1 MAQSI
6 VPATVEGSKRRKV
19 VNGKGGTGHVQGHGE
34 SAEVEMT
41 IEHYG
46 QEPIEVGTRWF
57 TDRSGGRFIQNVVT
71 QVLERSRELRSVDTA
86 ETAFYVI

>member
-1 MAQSI
+1 MVAARIDIENRGLRIRS
-6 VPATVEGSKRRKV
+6 
-19 VNGKGGTGHVQGHGE
+19 GE